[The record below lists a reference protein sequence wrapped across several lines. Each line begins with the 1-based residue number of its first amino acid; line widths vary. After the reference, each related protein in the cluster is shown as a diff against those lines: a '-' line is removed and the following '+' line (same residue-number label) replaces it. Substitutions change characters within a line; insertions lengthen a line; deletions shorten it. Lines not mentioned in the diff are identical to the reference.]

1 MNAILQT
8 ILILTSI
15 GFFIFILKMLKAKKL
30 EFKYS
35 IVWIILSFSFIV
47 LSIFPKI
54 VRYVADILHIIEPV
68 NAVYLIIIFFLLVIV
83 FTLTVALSRNSNR
96 VKALTQ
102 EIGIL
107 KLEIKKNKDD
117 IDEK

>member
-1 MNAILQT
+1 MNSILQG
-8 ILILTSI
+8 ILIIASI
-15 GFFIFILKMLKAKKL
+15 GFFVFIIRMLKSKKL

-54 VRYVADILHIIEPV
+54 IRYVADILHIIEPV

-102 EIGIL
+102 EMGIL
-107 KLEIKKNKDD
+107 KLEMKKNKE
-117 IDEK
+117 EK

>member
-1 MNAILQT
+1 MNVILQT
-8 ILILTSI
+8 ILIIASV
-15 GFFIFILKMLKAKKL
+15 GFFLFILKMLKSKKL

-35 IVWIILSFSFIV
+35 IVWIIASFSFIV

-54 VRYVADILHIIEPV
+54 VRYVADLLHIVEPV

-107 KLEIKKNKDD
+107 KLEIRKNENNK
-117 IDEK
+117 E

>member
-1 MNAILQT
+1 MNSILQAIL
-8 ILILTSI
+8 IVASI
-15 GFFIFILKMLKAKKL
+15 GFFIFILRMLKAKKL

-35 IVWIILSFSFIV
+35 IVWIIASFSFIV

-54 VRYVADILHIIEPV
+54 VRYVANVLHIIEPV

-107 KLEIKKNKDD
+107 KLEIRKNENNK
-117 IDEK
+117 E